1 MKGPMGSFIPVLP
14 AEDAPRILKGT
25 IREIAEIDS
34 AMEDRFFAI
43 HCRYFENTTRE
54 IFLRHLREKEKVIVL
69 EDRAGVIQGFST
81 LKVLAVNAGQQT
93 LYAIFSGDTII
104 EQDYWRSPELVRI
117 FTCYAGQLKKK
128 LGAETALYW
137 FLISKGYKTYRFLP
151 VYARRFYPTYREP
164 CPGKEKHIL
173 DTFARTLY
181 PEEYNPETGLI
192 TLQQPIGNL
201 RAGTAEIS
209 EQRMRDADIRFFS
222 QANPDHMKGVE
233 LACIT
238 ELSAANLRSIALRY
252 FLLGW
257 NGGHDHAQCG
267 RDLPCSA

>member
-1 MKGPMGSFIPVLP
+1 MKGPMGSLIPVLP

-25 IREIAEIDS
+25 IREISEIDS

-43 HCRYFENTTRE
+43 HCRYFENTARD
-54 IFLRHLREKEKVIVL
+54 IFLRHLRGKEKVIVL
-69 EDRAGVIQGFST
+69 EDSAGVIQGFST

-93 LYAIFSGDTII
+93 LHALFSGDTII

-209 EQRMRDADIRFFS
+209 TKRLRDPDIRFFS
-222 QANPDHMKGVE
+222 QANPDHMRGVE

-267 RDLPCSA
+267 RDFVCSA